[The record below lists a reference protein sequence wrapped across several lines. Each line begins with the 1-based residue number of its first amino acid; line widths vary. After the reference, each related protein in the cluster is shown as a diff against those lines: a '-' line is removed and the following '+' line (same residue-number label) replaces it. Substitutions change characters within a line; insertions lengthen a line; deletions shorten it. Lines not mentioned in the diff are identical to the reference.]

1 MKFLRSL
8 YIFLSLLLFV
18 IKASGQKA
26 QLDFNLVTEASGITL
41 GTINGIT
48 QNKWGYIWFGD
59 QTPGTNISTHYL
71 HK

>member
-1 MKFLRSL
+1 MKFFKV
-8 YIFLSLLLFV
+8 YIFLLSFLYE

>member
-1 MKFLRSL
+1 MKFFKV
-8 YIFLSLLLFV
+8 YIFLLSFLYAV
-18 IKASGQKA
+18 KGRGQKA